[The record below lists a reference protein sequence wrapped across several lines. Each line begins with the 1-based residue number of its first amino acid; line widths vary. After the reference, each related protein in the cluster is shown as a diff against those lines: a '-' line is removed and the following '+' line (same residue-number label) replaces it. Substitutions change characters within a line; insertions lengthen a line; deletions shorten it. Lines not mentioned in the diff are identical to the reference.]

1 MSGVPAGTRDES
13 GIAGSTGGSGDA
25 LRADRWRRAA
35 SGVAGAFRTSWPVLV
50 PLVVVLVGAWTY
62 RWVDEH
68 GVVHYGD
75 SIPARYSGA
84 GHDVLDEQ
92 GRVIKRVES
101 FSQKMQDKERRSQ
114 EDARRA
120 AEARA
125 ALEQQRHDSALL
137 ATYDSSA
144 EIDQARDRAL
154 AQELALIDS
163 LQVMRKQSQSA
174 DEAAYIDAQIRLHD
188 KNMAAIRQKYDA
200 DKARYQELTG
210 RP

>member
-1 MSGVPAGTRDES
+1 MGGHPLGDRTLSPAIRRLRVCL
-13 GIAGSTGGSGDA
+13 A
-25 LRADRWRRAA
+25 LAMLLAA
-35 SGVAGAFRTSWPVLV
+35 ANSW
-50 PLVVVLVGAWTY
+50 ATTY

-101 FSQKMQDKERRSQ
+101 FSQKERDKERRSQ
-114 EDARRA
+114 EDARQA

-125 ALEQQRHDSALL
+125 ALEQQRHDAALL

-154 AQELALIDS
+154 AQEQALIDS
-163 LQVMRKQSQSA
+163 LQAMRRQSQSET
-174 DEAAYIDAQIRLHD
+174 EAGYIDGQIRLHD

-200 DKARYQELTG
+200 DKARYRELTG

>member
-1 MSGVPAGTRDES
+1 MGGYPLGDSVLSPAIRRGLKRC
-13 GIAGSTGGSGDA
+13 TGCGLA
-25 LRADRWRRAA
+25 LAMLLAAA
-35 SGVAGAFRTSWPVLV
+35 SCWAT
-50 PLVVVLVGAWTY
+50 TY

-101 FSQKMQDKERRSQ
+101 FSKATQENQKRAQ
-114 EDARRA
+114 EAARQA
-120 AEARA
+120 AEQRA
-125 ALEQQRHDSALL
+125 VREQQRHDSALM
-137 ATYDSSA
+137 ATYDSTA

-154 AQELALIDS
+154 AQEQALIDS
-163 LQVMRKQSQSA
+163 LKVMRKQSQSA
-174 DEAAYIDAQIRLHD
+174 TEARYTDAQIRLHLRNLD
-188 KNMAAIRQKYDA
+188 TIRLKYSA